1 MLARGERESAAVRIL
16 RLLLLVGVLLPAT
29 GGFSHAAAQG
39 ARAVPTASRAA
50 AERAAVDLR
59 HGMTLGEVQRLLG
72 KPWRTALTSSAGSRA
87 SSQGTLRWTYIWIAS
102 PSMERSLNIDFDA
115 TAPEGWT
122 VSGWSWSS
130 Y

>member
-1 MLARGERESAAVRIL
+1 
-16 RLLLLVGVLLPAT
+16 
-29 GGFSHAAAQG
+29 
-39 ARAVPTASRAA
+39 
-50 AERAAVDLR
+50 
-59 HGMTLGEVQRLLG
+59 VQRLLG